1 MIDISEPFAEF
12 IRSIHPLKLQDM
24 DDDIKANGWGIK
36 KVTDVNNVEDFIA
49 IFQNLD
55 QLTGRRP
62 LSATLSRM
70 VMHLQE
76 NTE

>member
-12 IRSIHPLKLQDM
+12 IRSIDPLKLQDM

-55 QLTGRRP
+55 QLTGRLP

-76 NTE
+76 KTE